1 MSDDRTRENTA
12 TMAESSRFPESPPEA
27 LTAKGSPATDHSVKA
42 GGAGPEAS
50 RFFGTRA
57 GDMAQRPEGG
67 SDEPAW
73 RVGRATAEADSPVA
87 AALLG
92 AAFGLALGY
101 ALFARM
107 RPSRHPGRNAAA
119 IDTLNGLIKI
129 SKDGEIGFRT
139 AAEELK
145 RSDLKIIFGEAA
157 NRCAESAAELQRK
170 VRALGGEPDDSGS
183 AIGALHRRWLDLKS
197 AFTGKDDLAI
207 LEETERAED
216 AAKAA
221 YVAAL
226 KAALPS
232 DTRSMIDRQYQG
244 VKQNHNRVRELR
256 NASH

>member
-1 MSDDRTRENTA
+1 MSDDRTRENTT
-12 TMAESSRFPESPPEA
+12 TMAESSRFPESPSEA
-27 LTAKGSPATDHSVKA
+27 SAAKGSPATDHSVKA

-50 RFFGTRA
+50 RFFGARA
-57 GDMAQRPEGG
+57 GDMAQRPEGR

-73 RVGRATAEADSPVA
+73 RVGRATAVADSPMA

-107 RPSRHPGRNAAA
+107 GPSRHPGRNGV
-119 IDTLNGLIKI
+119 IDTLNGLIEI

-139 AAEELK
+139 AADEVK
-145 RSDLKIIFGEAA
+145 RSDLKTIFGEAA
-157 NRCAESAAELQRK
+157 NRCAEGAAELQRK
-170 VRALGGEPDDSGS
+170 VRALGGEPEDSGS

-197 AFTGKDDLAI
+197 AISGKDDLAI
-207 LEETERAED
+207 LEETERGED

-226 KAALPS
+226 KVALPS
-232 DTRSMIDRQYQG
+232 DIQSMIDRQYQG
-244 VKQNHNRVRELR
+244 VKQNHDRVRDLR
-256 NASH
+256 NASR